1 MDYHILKLIHI
12 VSATLMIGA
21 GIGSAFYLF
30 LSYKRYQAAT
40 LKDVLKLVVLADTV
54 FTAPSI
60 IIQFITG
67 MMLSEMLNL
76 TSTDWFWIVLAV
88 SGLILVLWLRAAFL
102 QIKLRK
108 LIEKENEITP
118 EFHRMMKVWFYL
130 GVPSFLGA
138 LYLYYLMV
146 YKPFV

>member
-12 VSATLMIGA
+12 ISATLMIGA
-21 GIGSAFYLF
+21 GLGSAFYLF
-30 LSYKRYQAAT
+30 LSYKRFEAST

-54 FTAPSI
+54 FTAPSV
-60 IIQFITG
+60 IIQFVTG
-67 MMLSEMLNL
+67 MMLSNLVNL
-76 TSTDWFWIVLAV
+76 TGTDWFWLVLAV
-88 SGLILVLWLRAAFL
+88 SGVVLVMWLRAAFL

-108 LIEKENEITP
+108 MLERENEITS
-118 EFHRMMKVWFYL
+118 EFHRLMKVWFYL

>member
-30 LSYKRYQAAT
+30 LSYKRFQVST
-40 LKDVLKLVVLADTV
+40 LKDVLKLVVLADSV
-54 FTAPSI
+54 FTAPSVV
-60 IIQFITG
+60 IQFITG
-67 MMLSEMLNL
+67 LMLSDLLNL
-76 TSTDWFWIVLAV
+76 TSTDWFWLVLAV
-88 SGLILVLWLRAAFL
+88 SGVVLVMWLRAAFL

-108 LIEKENEITP
+108 MLERQNEITP
-118 EFHRMMKVWFYL
+118 EFDRLMKVWFYL
-130 GVPSFLGA
+130 GIPSFLGA

>member
-12 VSATLMIGA
+12 FSATLMIGA

-30 LSYKRYQAAT
+30 LSYKRFQVST
-40 LKDVLKLVVLADTV
+40 LKDVLKLVVLADSV
-54 FTAPSI
+54 FTAPSVV
-60 IIQFITG
+60 IQFITG
-67 MMLSEMLNL
+67 LMLSDLLNL
-76 TSTDWFWIVLAV
+76 TSTDWFWLVLAV
-88 SGLILVLWLRAAFL
+88 SGVVLVMWLRAAFL

-108 LIEKENEITP
+108 MLERQNEITP
-118 EFHRMMKVWFYL
+118 EFDRLMKVWFYL
-130 GVPSFLGA
+130 GIPSFLGA

>member
-21 GIGSAFYLF
+21 VIGSAFYLF
-30 LSYKRYQAAT
+30 LSYKRYQAST
-40 LKDVLKLVVLADTV
+40 LKDVLKLVVMADSV

-67 MMLSEMLNL
+67 MMLSSMLSL
-76 TSTDWFWIVLAV
+76 TSTDWFLIVMGV
-88 SGLILVLWLRAAFL
+88 SGLILVMWLRAAFL

-108 LIEKENEITP
+108 ILEKENEITP
-118 EFHRMMKVWFYL
+118 EFHHLMKVWFYL

>member
-30 LSYKRYQAAT
+30 LSYKRYQAST
-40 LKDVLKLVVLADTV
+40 LKDVLKLVVMADSV

-67 MMLSEMLNL
+67 LMLSNMLSL
-76 TSTDWFWIVLAV
+76 TSTDWFLIVMGV
-88 SGLILVLWLRAAFL
+88 SGLILVMWLRAAFL

-108 LIEKENEITP
+108 ILEKENEITP
-118 EFHRMMKVWFYL
+118 EFHYLMKVWFYL

>member
-30 LSYKRYQAAT
+30 LSYKRYEAST
-40 LKDVLKLVVLADTV
+40 LKDVLKLVVLADSV
-54 FTAPSI
+54 FTAPSVV
-60 IIQFITG
+60 IQFITG
-67 MMLSEMLNL
+67 LILSEMLNL
-76 TSTDWFWIVLAV
+76 TSTDWFWLVLGV
-88 SGLILVLWLRAAFL
+88 SGVVLVMWLRAAFL

-108 LIEKENEITP
+108 MLERDNEVTA
-118 EFHRMMKVWFYL
+118 EFHHLMKVWFYL

-146 YKPFV
+146 YKPFT